1 MYNDS
6 LKKLRQSNNGEII
19 NGFVNSELWTK
30 KLKYQVIK
38 NAGFHRDKESLK
50 RFIYAKRGV
59 R

>member
-6 LKKLRQSNNGEII
+6 LRKIRESNKSEIL
-19 NGFVNSELWTK
+19 NGFVNSELWTTK
-30 KLKYQVIK
+30 IKYQVLK
-38 NAGFHRDKESLK
+38 QAGFQRDKESLK